1 MDLKKL
7 SDLDLNS
14 DVIKIVKIR
23 AKWLPFYSIVTIYT
37 QKGSKG
43 YRWNYLIAKDD
54 IRAIQDMGAND
65 STAVEK

>member
-37 QKGSKG
+37 QKGLKS
-43 YRWNYLIAKDD
+43 YRWNYLIAKED
-54 IRAIQDMGAND
+54 IKFWHKRKG
-65 STAVEK
+65 KF